1 METEFL
7 SPVDLQSSS
16 LPGPLQERI
25 QHLPH
30 TFTPEAWKS
39 LFTPYFLAFI
49 FLSLWLK
56 PRPIPP
62 LSSIWSKH
70 TASFTISQFYITIS
84 TVSAFEIT
92 VPASGFSCLSTFSED
107 TLAAVSHKGPH
118 GYHRWPLTSQECMS
132 FVDGDLQHLALSF
145 FLYSTHSGP
154 PSNFC
159 FCSILVPFSFPRMCS
174 SPLPR
179 VLSVSFSLHLSL
191 RSPTLKSSLSTPA
204 EHSPQSITR
213 HFSFTP
219 LIFQVTHRLIIS
231 SRWHGHRLLPI
242 PKAPVLGSDW

>member
-62 LSSIWSKH
+62 LSSIWSKQ
-70 TASFTISQFYITIS
+70 TASFTISQFYTTIS
-84 TVSAFEIT
+84 TVSAFVIT

-118 GYHRWPLTSQECMS
+118 GYHGWPLTSQECMS
-132 FVDGDLQHLALSF
+132 FVDVDLQHLALSF

-159 FCSILVPFSFPRMCS
+159 SCSILVPFSFPRMCS
-174 SPLPR
+174 SPSPVFYQCHFLSTWVLDLP
-179 VLSVSFSLHLSL
+179 LWSPPWALLPNTAPKASQAISPLLLWSSK
-191 RSPTLKSSLSTPA
+191 SPTGWLSP
-204 EHSPQSITR
+204 PDGMGIDYCQYQR
-213 HFSFTP
+213 P
-219 LIFQVTHRLIIS
+219 LS
-231 SRWHGHRLLPI
+231 
-242 PKAPVLGSDW
+242 

>member
-70 TASFTISQFYITIS
+70 TASFTISQFYTTIS

-118 GYHRWPLTSQECMS
+118 GYHDGPSPPRNVWVLLTLIFNTLHYPSFYIPL
-132 FVDGDLQHLALSF
+132 
-145 FLYSTHSGP
+145 
-154 PSNFC
+154 
-159 FCSILVPFSFPRMCS
+159 ILVR
-174 SPLPR
+174 
-179 VLSVSFSLHLSL
+179 
-191 RSPTLKSSLSTPA
+191 
-204 EHSPQSITR
+204 
-213 HFSFTP
+213 
-219 LIFQVTHRLIIS
+219 
-231 SRWHGHRLLPI
+231 LPI
-242 PKAPVLGSDW
+242 SASAAFWFPSLFPGCVHPPPPCFISVIFTAFES